1 MNKILVISILAV
13 ILLGVSFTSISAL
26 TPENEQKLNDKIK
39 SLEKK
44 IKDLLAENTK
54 LKTENTKLKTENT
67 KLKTEK
73 LKTDTI
79 KAKAENSQPK
89 SIRDA
94 WTQVVVLS
102 SSTSKKT
109 DTFKISGEKWRFTWS
124 CKAENEYD
132 GVNIT
137 VYKLNSDVPL
147 EFLLMQKC
155 PPTEETTYVYKGTGE
170 YYFDIMG
177 ANISGWTIKVEEF
190 LR

>member
-1 MNKILVISILAV
+1 LNKILVISILAV
-13 ILLGVSFTSISAL
+13 ILLSVSFTSISAL

-44 IKDLLAENTK
+44 IKNLFA
-54 LKTENTKLKTENT
+54 ENTKLKTENT

-73 LKTDTI
+73 LKTDTV

-89 SIRDA
+89 PIRDA
-94 WTQVVVLS
+94 WTQVIVLS

-132 GVNIT
+132 IVNIT
-137 VYKLNSDVPL
+137 VYKPTSDVPI

-170 YYFDIMG
+170 YYFDVMSG
-177 ANISGWTIKVEEF
+177 NISGWTIKVEEF
-190 LR
+190 LK

>member
-1 MNKILVISILAV
+1 MNKIILFSILAV
-13 ILLGVSFTSISAL
+13 ILLSVSFTSVSAL
-26 TPENEQKLNDKIK
+26 TPENEQKLIDKIK

-44 IKDLLAENTK
+44 IKDLFAENTK

-73 LKTDTI
+73 LKPDTV

-89 SIRDA
+89 PIRDT
-94 WTQVVVLS
+94 WTQVAMLS

-132 GVNIT
+132 IVNIT
-137 VYKLNSDVPL
+137 VYQPTSDVPV

-170 YYFDIMG
+170 YYFDVMSG
-177 ANISGWTIKVEEF
+177 NIGSWTIKVDEF
-190 LR
+190 LK